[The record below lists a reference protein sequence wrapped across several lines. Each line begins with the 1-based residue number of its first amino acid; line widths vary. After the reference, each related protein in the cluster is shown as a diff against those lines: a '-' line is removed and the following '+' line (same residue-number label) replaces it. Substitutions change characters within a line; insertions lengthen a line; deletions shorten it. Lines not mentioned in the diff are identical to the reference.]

1 MECKFKLGQSLK
13 THKKRKGYTRA
24 LIVENMQN
32 CFFSKGSMGF
42 MSKSSKKEKEFVER
56 INRLINFQEVD

>member
-42 MSKSSKKEKEFVER
+42 MSKSTKKKNFVKR
-56 INRLINFQEVD
+56 INILINFQ